1 MITKIRKQMKQLT
14 AESSKVILAKLLK
27 DMSSLVTGVCAIT
40 CFMLIGVV
48 LVLEG
53 ENLALKKKISSQINY
68 NTELENRVANLESE
82 LKNQK
87 TEYEKLAKVS
97 VDLDTQNKE
106 LVDQINSQN
115 EELEKLEARAEL
127 YDKYEYAIVREDN
140 TRTDITYE
148 EIDTLESLAKER
160 NMGEDAVTLVMAIAM
175 NESDGIEDAKNPE
188 STATGFGGLLAGTA
202 EYIYETEMDNP
213 EGSYNHKV
221 MAKDGELNL
230 EISLCLVDY
239 LADLNDRN
247 PIKTV
252 NDYRGIKD
260 KTYLSKLDKN
270 LLKVNKTLRYLNI

>member
-14 AESSKVILAKLLK
+14 AESSRKILAKLLK

-175 NESDGIEDAKNPE
+175 NESNGIEDAKNPD
-188 STATGFGGLLAGTA
+188 STATVFGGLLAGTA
-202 EYIYETEMDNP
+202 KYIYENEMDSP
-213 EGSYNHKV
+213 EGDYNHKV

-230 EISLCLVDY
+230 QISLCLVDY
-239 LADLNDRN
+239 LADQNNRN
-247 PIKTV
+247 PIRTV
-252 NDYRGIKD
+252 NNYRGLID
-260 KTYLSKLDKN
+260 KAYLAKLDNN
-270 LLKVNKTLRYLNI
+270 LAKVNKTLNKLNI

>member
-1 MITKIRKQMKQLT
+1 MKQLT

-27 DMSSLVTGVCAIT
+27 DMSSLVTGVCVIT

-239 LADLNDRN
+239 LADLNNRN

-260 KTYLSKLDKN
+260 KIYLSKLDKN